1 MNEFKKSLR
10 RTGCITGLVV
20 MAHLV
25 VFQLLSGILMVVMIM
40 ALDIL
45 GLMQLEAAI
54 LYIASDAAMLI
65 SGVIYLVFY
74 LINRK
79 AISESSPQK
88 GKIKLASII
97 KCIIII
103 LGVNAFLSAVNTIFS
118 AVTGLSLTIPS
129 VSAEGTNPWL
139 LLVTVAVFPAVV
151 EELIFRGVIY
161 RYLRQHGTVF
171 AAISSS
177 LIFGLIHL
185 NILQFLFAFAMG
197 LVLCHIYERSG
208 KLRYAMLLHF
218 INNSIMVLA
227 NVLPVE
233 AGIIIIIEC
242 IAGIIAFVCGAVYLV
257 IGKRR
262 QGWILYSNSESSGL
276 WRKCRYFFTSV
287 PMLLLVLLCVTICV
301 FVMFI

>member
-40 ALDIL
+40 ALDML

-118 AVTGLSLTIPS
+118 AVTGLSLT
-129 VSAEGTNPWL
+129 
-139 LLVTVAVFPAVV
+139 
-151 EELIFRGVIY
+151 
-161 RYLRQHGTVF
+161 
-171 AAISSS
+171 
-177 LIFGLIHL
+177 
-185 NILQFLFAFAMG
+185 
-197 LVLCHIYERSG
+197 
-208 KLRYAMLLHF
+208 
-218 INNSIMVLA
+218 
-227 NVLPVE
+227 
-233 AGIIIIIEC
+233 
-242 IAGIIAFVCGAVYLV
+242 
-257 IGKRR
+257 
-262 QGWILYSNSESSGL
+262 
-276 WRKCRYFFTSV
+276 
-287 PMLLLVLLCVTICV
+287 
-301 FVMFI
+301 